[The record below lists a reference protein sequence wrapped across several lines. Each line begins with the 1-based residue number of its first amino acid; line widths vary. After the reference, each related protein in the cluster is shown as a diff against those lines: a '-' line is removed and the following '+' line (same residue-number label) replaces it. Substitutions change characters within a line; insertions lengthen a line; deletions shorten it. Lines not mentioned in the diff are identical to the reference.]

1 MIGYKSNKTEYKTH
15 KIRKCSTFKLTW
27 RLKGCTIVNN
37 MTVICMANERLIMN
51 ILSKKIGIIGGGQ
64 LGKMMILD
72 AKRLGFYCITLDPT
86 VDCPSHSISDEHM
99 VAQFDDRQAILELA
113 NKVDVLTYE
122 FEHIDAPYLNTLEQ
136 QGHVIYPSPRSLL
149 LIQDKYLQKI
159 KLQEANIPVPDFTQV
174 NSLSDLVKYLEPRQY
189 KGMLKTRLGGYDGK
203 GNMLIRSDSDMK
215 NAYEALGKNNVP
227 LMIEEYVPFIQ
238 EVSVLACRGIDG
250 EVMIYPVGENHHK
263 DSILDET
270 IVPAR
275 IHPDAYSQS
284 LQIAYDVMKVFE
296 GVGMFC
302 VELFVTEDL
311 KVLVNEVAPRP
322 HNSGHYTIEGC
333 LTSQFEQHIRAIT
346 GLPLGSS
353 ELRQP
358 TVMKN
363 LLGVDGYSGRTFVE
377 GLDVAFQDPN
387 VKVHLY
393 GKGETKGKRKMGHL
407 TVCADSI
414 EDALLRARNAYNR
427 IKIRTE
433 I

>member
-1 MIGYKSNKTEYKTH
+1 M
-15 KIRKCSTFKLTW
+15 
-27 RLKGCTIVNN
+27 
-37 MTVICMANERLIMN
+37 ICMANERLIMN

-99 VAQFDDRQAILELA
+99 VARFDDQDALLELA

-122 FEHIDAPYLNTLEQ
+122 FEHIDAPYLNILEQ
-136 QGHVIYPSPRSLL
+136 QGHIIYPSPKSLL
-149 LIQDKYLQKI
+149 LIQDKYLQKT
-159 KLQEANIPVPDFTQV
+159 KLQEANIPVPDFAQV
-174 NSLSDLVKYLEPRQY
+174 NSYDDLEKYLQSRQF

-203 GNMLIRSDSDMK
+203 GNMLIQS
-215 NAYEALGKNNVP
+215 EAEMRKAFHSLGNNSIP
-227 LMIEEYVPFIQ
+227 LMIEEFIPFDQ
-238 EVSVLACRGIDG
+238 EVSVLACRGING
-250 EVMIYPVGENHHK
+250 ALKIYPVGENHHK

-275 IHPDAYSQS
+275 IHPEAYQKA
-284 LQIAYDVMKVFE
+284 LQIATDVMKVFE

-302 VELFVTEDL
+302 VELFVTDDL
-311 KVLVNEVAPRP
+311 SVLVNEVAPRP

-363 LLGVDGYSGRTFVE
+363 LLGEEGYNGKTFVE
-377 GLDVAFQDPN
+377 GLVEAYQDPN

-393 GKGETKGKRKMGHL
+393 GKSETKEKRKMGHL
-407 TVCADSI
+407 TVCSDAT
-414 EDALLRARNAYNR
+414 EDALKRARIAYDV
-427 IKIRTE
+427 IKIRSE
-433 I
+433 MI

>member
-1 MIGYKSNKTEYKTH
+1 
-15 KIRKCSTFKLTW
+15 
-27 RLKGCTIVNN
+27 
-37 MTVICMANERLIMN
+37 MN

-99 VAQFDDRQAILELA
+99 IARFDDREALSELA

-122 FEHIDAPYLNTLEQ
+122 FEHIDAPYLNILEE
-136 QGHVIYPSPRSLL
+136 QGHTIYPSPKSLL
-149 LIQDKYLQKI
+149 TIQDKYLQKI
-159 KLQEANIPVPDFTQV
+159 KLQEAEIPVPDFMKVDT
-174 NSLSDLVKYLEPRQY
+174 LEDLEGYLALNQNQ
-189 KGMLKTRLGGYDGK
+189 GMLKARLGGYDGK
-203 GNMLIRSDSDMK
+203 GNMLIRSKEEIRS
-215 NAYEALGKNNVP
+215 AYEVLGNNAIP
-227 LMIEEYVPFIQ
+227 LMIEAFVPFIQ

-250 EVMIYPVGENHHK
+250 DIKIYPVGENHHK

-275 IHPDAYSQS
+275 IHPTAYKKAM
-284 LQIAYDVMKVFE
+284 QIARDVMNVFE

-363 LLGVDGYSGRTFVE
+363 LLGEIGYCGATYVE
-377 GLDVAFQDPN
+377 GLPEAYSDEK

-393 GKGETKGKRKMGHL
+393 GKGETKEKRKMGHL
-407 TVCADSI
+407 TVCADTVD
-414 EDALLRARNAYNR
+414 EAVFRARKAFEV
-427 IKIRTE
+427 IKIRT